1 MMVIL
6 FCLYACFCI
15 SSSKGTMSL
24 PKNVSVQA
32 VLAFGDSTMDPGNNN
47 YIKALFKANFPPYGK
62 DFMGGNP
69 TGRFSNGKIV
79 TDVFAKE
86 LGVKEYLPAYLDP
99 SIQDKDLQTGVSFA
113 SAGSGYDP
121 LTTTITSAIPLPV
134 QLDMFKQYMG
144 KLIKKNGKEVANKI
158 ISNSV
163 FFISSSSNDFLLN
176 YFFFPTR
183 RSQYD
188 VRAYNNMLV
197 ERAVGFVQDLHKL
210 GAKKI
215 AVLSAAPIG
224 CVPFERTMAGGT
236 HRMCVEEYNKAAQLF
251 NSMLKQQL
259 QLLASSL
266 HESRVAIVDFYNPFI
281 KILENPQQYGLED
294 IDRGSCGTGFIE
306 MAFTCNKFSPTTCS
320 DASKYLFWDSI
331 HPSEKGYNIYV
342 DQVLPDLVK
351 SLF

>member
-1 MMVIL
+1 MMEMVIL

-15 SSSKGTMSL
+15 SSSKGTMNQ

-62 DFMGGNP
+62 DFMGGTP

-144 KLIKKNGKEVANKI
+144 KLIKKNGKEVANNI

-163 FFISSSSNDFLLN
+163 FFISASSNDFLLN
-176 YFFFPTR
+176 YFSFPTR

-188 VRAYNNMLV
+188 VRAYNDMLV
-197 ERAVGFVQDLHKL
+197 KQAVGFVQAWKSQ
-210 GAKKI
+210 I
-215 AVLSAAPIG
+215 EAV
-224 CVPFERTMAGGT
+224 
-236 HRMCVEEYNKAAQLF
+236 VE
-251 NSMLKQQL
+251 
-259 QLLASSL
+259 
-266 HESRVAIVDFYNPFI
+266 P
-281 KILENPQQYGLED
+281 
-294 IDRGSCGTGFIE
+294 E
-306 MAFTCNKFSPTTCS
+306 M
-320 DASKYLFWDSI
+320 
-331 HPSEKGYNIYV
+331 
-342 DQVLPDLVK
+342 
-351 SLF
+351 